1 MVRLAAVRRP
11 HLRRLLPIAAALFAP
26 ALALAQG
33 AEWRY
38 FTPEESVVRAF
49 AGDEPTTFRF
59 CAIQDWDPSVLE
71 HPVVSSIGSIGR
83 YRNLD
88 DGIAKT
94 RAGACEVLVVPW
106 HLVQQQD
113 RTLSEILGQGFVEI
127 PVTE

>member
-1 MVRLAAVRRP
+1 MRC
-11 HLRRLLPIAAALFAP
+11 LLPIAAALFVP
-26 ALALAQG
+26 ALALAQS

-38 FTPEESVVRAF
+38 FTPDESVVAAF
-49 AGDEPTTFRF
+49 AGDEPTSYRF
-59 CAIQDWDPSVLE
+59 CAIQDWNPSVLE

-113 RTLSEILGQGFVEI
+113 RTLAEIVDQGFREI
-127 PVTE
+127 PLGE